1 MFIKKNDDKLES
13 KENNIIQITKNV
25 EGENYILKIYFSKDK
40 ESIIFKIVPD
50 QIHSYYYYEKYN
62 LLDFQLNYKRY
73 EKEKN
78 LEGIFENLK
87 YVVQKQTIKMEKDL
101 SNMKINFLRNLDI
114 ILTFNLR
121 KKIISQNRLNPM
133 LIGYIKEQKN
143 QLKSIKKQSSK
154 FEKSLKNQEEIIND
168 LNEQLEAIN
177 TNITNIEKEITNVE
191 NMIQNKSKALQN
203 QDVIEE
209 SRNKNNKNK
218 KKKGTEIDN
227 KIKNEDINK
236 NNKQNDNDIFYFKN
250 KPLCRQKRFLEL
262 IFVLNIFII
271 VFISYLYSNLIKIQ
285 NIEKEE
291 KMKREN
297 MKEKYT
303 FINILETME
312 DEDIKY
318 IKQII
323 EETEVMERES
333 ENKNEI
339 SENNNEEIDSK
350 SLNENDSK
358 NINNNFEEEEEIGN
372 KLKNDNYAKKK

>member
-50 QIHSYYYYEKYN
+50 QIHSYYYYEKFN
-62 LLDFQLNYKRY
+62 LLDFQLNHKRY

-177 TNITNIEKEITNVE
+177 TNITNIEKEITNIK

-203 QDVIEE
+203 QDVIDE
-209 SRNKNNKNK
+209 SRNKNNKNNKNK
-218 KKKGTEIDN
+218 KKKRKRN
-227 KIKNEDINK
+227 
-236 NNKQNDNDIFYFKN
+236 
-250 KPLCRQKRFLEL
+250 RQ
-262 IFVLNIFII
+262 
-271 VFISYLYSNLIKIQ
+271 
-285 NIEKEE
+285 
-291 KMKREN
+291 
-297 MKEKYT
+297 
-303 FINILETME
+303 
-312 DEDIKY
+312 
-318 IKQII
+318 
-323 EETEVMERES
+323 
-333 ENKNEI
+333 
-339 SENNNEEIDSK
+339 
-350 SLNENDSK
+350 
-358 NINNNFEEEEEIGN
+358 
-372 KLKNDNYAKKK
+372 